1 MSEPILENQHGKTVN
16 VNKPASIRQQTELAE
31 LAKHF
36 MNKHKKLKENLDRLQ
51 DSLDNL
57 RLVTKYQTFDL
68 EATRRE
74 NANLRKLLEE
84 GIQ

>member
-36 MNKHKKLKENLDRLQ
+36 MNKHKKL
-51 DSLDNL
+51 
-57 RLVTKYQTFDL
+57 VTKYQTFDL